1 MENNNNNNRTKG
13 KSIQF
18 RIFNYALVLLIIAG
32 VVWVVMQFL
41 VVGSSKYTNNAQVKQ
56 HIVPVNSR
64 VQGYIKEIC
73 FDEYQHVN
81 KGDTLFIIDNSEYLY
96 RLAQA
101 EADYANATAGKT
113 ITGTTINTTMN
124 NLSVS
129 DASIE
134 EVKVR
139 LENAAV
145 NLRRYENLLAQESV
159 TKDQY
164 DRMKTEYDATKAK
177 YDMLVRQKKST
188 ALMGEEQTQRLSQN
202 EANIKQAKAALDIAE
217 LNLSYTAILAPCS
230 GMTGRKDLQ
239 VGQLI
244 QPGQSVISIVDESD
258 VWVIANYKEKQTRNI
273 EVGDEVEVEV
283 DAVSGTKYKGRVSS
297 ISQAT
302 GSATSLV
309 PTDNSTG
316 NFVKIEQRIPLRID
330 FTENN
335 NSEDIAKLRAGMS
348 AEVYVTAKDKK

>member
-1 MENNNNNNRTKG
+1 MESQDKRKKG

-18 RIFNYALVLLIIAG
+18 RIFNYVLVLFIIAG

-41 VVGSSKYTNNAQVKQ
+41 VVGSSRYTNNAQVKQ

-64 VQGYIKEIC
+64 VQGYIKDIR
-73 FDEYQHVN
+73 FTEYQHVN
-81 KGDTLFIIDNSEYLY
+81 KGDTLLIIDNSEYLY

-101 EADYANATAGKT
+101 EANYANATAGKS
-113 ITGTTINTTMN
+113 ITGTTISTTRN

-139 LENAAV
+139 LEHAAV
-145 NLRRYENLLAQESV
+145 NLRRYENLLKQESV

-164 DRMKTEYDATKAK
+164 DNIKTEYDATKAK

-188 ALMGEEQTQRLSQN
+188 ALVGEEQTQRLSQN
-202 EANIKQAKAALDIAE
+202 EANIKEAKAALDMAE
-217 LNLSYTAILAPCS
+217 LNLSYTVIVAPCS
-230 GMTGRKDLQ
+230 GIVGRKDLQ

-244 QPGQSVISIVDESD
+244 QPGQSVVSIVDESE
-258 VWVIANYKEKQTRNI
+258 VWVIANYKEKQTRDI
-273 EVGDEVEVEV
+273 AVGDAVEIEV
-283 DAVSGTKYKGRVSS
+283 DAISDVKYKGRVSA

-316 NFVKIEQRIPLRID
+316 NFVKIEQRIPLRLE
-330 FTENN
+330 FTEENKP
-335 NSEDIAKLRAGMS
+335 EDIAKLRTGMS
-348 AEVYVTAKDKK
+348 AEVYITKRGK

>member
-1 MENNNNNNRTKG
+1 MENQNKRNKG

-18 RIFNYALVLLIIAG
+18 RIFNYVVVLFIIAG
-32 VVWVVMQFL
+32 VVWVIMQFMI
-41 VVGSSKYTNNAQVKQ
+41 VGSSRYTNNAQVRQ

-64 VQGYIKEIC
+64 VQGYIKDIR
-73 FDEYQHVN
+73 FNEYQYVN
-81 KGDTLFIIDNSEYLY
+81 KGDTLLIIDNSEYLY

-101 EADYANATAGKT
+101 EATYANATAGKS
-113 ITGTTINTTMN
+113 ITGTTISTTMN

-134 EVKVR
+134 EMKVR
-139 LENAAV
+139 LEYAAT
-145 NLRRYENLLAQESV
+145 NLRRYENLLKQESV

-164 DRMKTEYDATKAK
+164 DNIKTEYDATKAK

-188 ALMGEEQTQRLSQN
+188 ALMGEEQTKRLSQN
-202 EANIKQAKAALDIAE
+202 ESSIKEAKAALDMAE
-217 LNLSYTAILAPCS
+217 LNLSYTVIVAPCS
-230 GMTGRKDLQ
+230 GIVGRKDLQ

-244 QPGQSVISIVDESD
+244 QPGQSVVSVVDESE
-258 VWVIANYKEKQTRNI
+258 VWVIANYKEKQTRDI
-273 EVGDEVEVEV
+273 AIGDKVEIEV
-283 DAVSGTKYKGRVSS
+283 DAVSDIKYKGRVSA

-316 NFVKIEQRIPLRID
+316 NFVKIEQRIPLRLE
-330 FTENN
+330 FTEENKP
-335 NSEDIAKLRAGMS
+335 EDIAKLRAGMS
-348 AEVYVTAKDKK
+348 AEVYIISKQGK